1 MRFVLVGK
9 MPKLVDVFDDS
20 IRILVLEYLLQRHLE
35 GGTSRLE
42 RLSAMDISRGI
53 TEQRWSQQK
62 QEGSFTGRKVS
73 HSSVRLALKPLIQHD
88 MVIDTVFGG
97 RFHSFNLNTKN
108 RIIKMLLVFYDR
120 LTKLEE

>member
-1 MRFVLVGK
+1 

-20 IRILVLEYLLQRHLE
+20 IRVLVLEYLLDRHLE
-35 GGTSRLE
+35 GGSTRLD

-53 TEQRWSQQK
+53 TEQRWTQQK
-62 QEGSFTGRKVS
+62 KEGSFTGRRVS
-73 HSSVRLALKPLIQHD
+73 HSSVRLALNPLVQQD
-88 MVIDTVFGG
+88 MVTDTVFGG

-108 RIIKMLLVFYDR
+108 RIIKMLLVFYER

>member
-1 MRFVLVGK
+1 MRSPLVGR

-20 IRILVLEYLLQRHLE
+20 IRVLVLEYLLDRHLE
-35 GGTSRLE
+35 GGSTRLD

-53 TEQRWSQQK
+53 TEQRWTQQK
-62 QEGSFTGRKVS
+62 KEGSFTGRRVS
-73 HSSVRLALKPLIQHD
+73 HSSVRLALNPLVQQD
-88 MVIDTVFGG
+88 MVTDTVFGG

-108 RIIKMLLVFYDR
+108 RIIKMLLVFYER